1 MPLTNK
7 TNNNYTLRQLKLP
20 LEMEKLIDISDPVYT
35 FCEVM
40 DHIDLSRYFVEK
52 GCKTGRPRCDEQKLL
67 KVILF
72 AFMEH
77 GICSLRYI
85 EKLCRNDIRY
95 MYLLDGMKAPSF
107 ATFGNMIR
115 KELTDSIEQIFLD
128 MNTYIFEKDHVDL
141 QHTYIDGTK
150 IEANANRYTWVW
162 KKSCTKNRGKVFEKI
177 STLIDAM
184 NQEVLG
190 YLNVKLEKREEYAI
204 DYVSEL
210 LEMYRKVINLDES
223 TFVSGC
229 GHRKSIQQKQYQELQ
244 GYLERLKTYAHH
256 IEVCGEE
263 RNSYSKTD
271 HDATFMRLKRDYMG
285 NDQLLPAYN
294 LQTAVCDEYIAAV
307 DVKPYASDMEC
318 FVPLLEKFNK
328 SYGHYPKYPVA
339 DAGYGSYNNY
349 LYCEEHGMEKYM
361 KFTMFKKE
369 TTDKKYH
376 ENPYRA
382 VNFKQDESGN
392 LICPNGKKF
401 YFKSRRHVYKN
412 KYGRTEEI
420 YECETCEGCQ
430 YKSDCCPKAS
440 HNRTIHMNQ
449 ELTSIHKEVIS
460 NLESIHGA
468 LLRMNCS
475 IQAEGTFGVLK
486 WDKSYK
492 RLFRRGEKNVILE
505 LTLISCGF
513 NLYKYHNKKH
523 RKGLAA

>member
-229 GHRKSIQQKQYQELQ
+229 GYRTSIQQKQYQELQ

-468 LLRMNCS
+468 LLRMNRS

>member
-1 MPLTNK
+1 M
-7 TNNNYTLRQLKLP
+7 RQLKLP
-20 LEMEKLIDISDPVYT
+20 LEIEKLIDISDPVYT

-52 GCKTGRPRCDEQKLL
+52 GYKTGHPRCDAQKLL

-72 AFMEH
+72 AFMEN
-77 GICSLRYI
+77 GICSLREI

-95 MYLLDGMKAPSF
+95 MYLLDGMKTPSF
-107 ATFGNMIR
+107 ATFGNLIR
-115 KELTDSIEQIFLD
+115 NELTDSIEQIFED
-128 MNTYIFEKDHVDL
+128 INSYIFAKDHVDL

-162 KKSCTKNRGKVFEKI
+162 KKSCVKNRQKVFDKI
-177 STLIDAM
+177 SLLIDAM
-184 NQEVLG
+184 NLEVLG
-190 YLNVKLEKREEYAI
+190 YLGIKFEKREAYAV

-210 LEMYRKVINLDES
+210 LTMYKETTGLDETS
-223 TFVSGC
+223 FVSGR
-229 GHRKSIQQKQYQELQ
+229 GRRKSIRQKQYEELHE
-244 GYLERLKTYAHH
+244 YLERLKSYAYH
-256 IEVCGEE
+256 IETCGEE

-294 LQTAVCDEYIAAV
+294 LQAAICDEYIAV
-307 DVKPYASDMEC
+307 IDVKPYASDMEC
-318 FVPLLEKFNK
+318 FVPLMEKFNRT
-328 SYGHYPKYPVA
+328 YGHYPKYPVA

-361 KFTMFKKE
+361 KFTMYKKE

-382 VNFKQDESGN
+382 VNFAKDADGN
-392 LICPNGKKF
+392 LLCPNGRKF
-401 YFKSRRHVYKN
+401 LFKRTQHVKYN
-412 KYGRTEEI
+412 KYGRTEEL
-420 YECETCEGCQ
+420 YECESCEGCQ
-430 YKSDCCPKAS
+430 HKQECCPRAHK
-440 HNRTIHMNQ
+440 NRTIRMNQ
-449 ELTSIHKEVIS
+449 ELTAIHQEVLQ

-468 LLRMNCS
+468 LLRMNRS
-475 IQAEGTFGVLK
+475 IQSEGTFGVLK
-486 WDKSYK
+486 WDKAYK

-513 NLYKYHNKKH
+513 NLYKYHNKKQ
-523 RKGLAA
+523 RQTKVA